1 MKVLLS
7 LTLALFFLTSAASLL
22 ASEEQGGSGSA
33 MKIEQIIE
41 ECEKKHPE
49 GNFSDPEERD
59 KAIDQCIDDK
69 TAAQGSGAAPE

>member
-1 MKVLLS
+1 MKVFLS
-7 LTLALFFLTSAASLL
+7 WTLASLLLISATSLL
-22 ASEEQGGSGSA
+22 ASEEQGESSGA

>member
-1 MKVLLS
+1 MKVFLS
-7 LTLALFFLTSAASLL
+7 WTLASLLLISATSLL
-22 ASEEQGGSGSA
+22 ASEEQGESSGA

-69 TAAQGSGAAPE
+69 TAAQGSGTAPE

>member
-1 MKVLLS
+1 MKVFLS
-7 LTLALFFLTSAASLL
+7 WTLALLLLISATSLL
-22 ASEEQGGSGSA
+22 ASEEQGGSAGA

-41 ECEKKHPE
+41 ACEKQHPE

-69 TAAQGSGAAPE
+69 TAAQGSGGAPE